1 MGHYELKQAPPA
13 ALHEIDSSSQENLD
27 DINLARIGKR
37 AVLRVKIAYPHNER
51 VGIYLTGMVWLS
63 GILG

>member
-13 ALHEIDSSSQENLD
+13 ALHEIDGSSQENLD

-37 AVLRVKIAYPHNER
+37 AVLRVKIAYPHKER
-51 VGIYLTGMVWLS
+51 S
-63 GILG
+63 GFI